1 MTPMQKLAM
10 AEREEY
16 DSASDADRKGFQ
28 NIGDFIH
35 SRHPESSPAGVVRRC
50 RLLRAGDR
58 GVIFWDQIETGMS
71 ITTAVTLLREC
82 ENICNADKTKNFD
95 DVVLD
100 RLLQYESMDVARIQ
114 GGKIVRG
121 KLPTARATR
130 IAKGETPKNSRVSS
144 RHKTVVREAIAAWI
158 AARLP
163 KNDPRTPS
171 WTNEFMREIDTVLDA
186 FTERF
191 HQAIPRRDEFFAACS
206 LINIPRPKWGQRAD
220 QERAW
225 KNRRAAMIT
234 THPDSLGHEGGRA
247 AFQAIADAYNIIVA
261 YNDSLPNANTNST
274 GESNAKA
281 SS

>member
-130 IAKGETPKNSRVSS
+130 NP
-144 RHKTVVREAIAAWI
+144 
-158 AARLP
+158 
-163 KNDPRTPS
+163 
-171 WTNEFMREIDTVLDA
+171 
-186 FTERF
+186 
-191 HQAIPRRDEFFAACS
+191 
-206 LINIPRPKWGQRAD
+206 
-220 QERAW
+220 
-225 KNRRAAMIT
+225 
-234 THPDSLGHEGGRA
+234 
-247 AFQAIADAYNIIVA
+247 
-261 YNDSLPNANTNST
+261 
-274 GESNAKA
+274 
-281 SS
+281 